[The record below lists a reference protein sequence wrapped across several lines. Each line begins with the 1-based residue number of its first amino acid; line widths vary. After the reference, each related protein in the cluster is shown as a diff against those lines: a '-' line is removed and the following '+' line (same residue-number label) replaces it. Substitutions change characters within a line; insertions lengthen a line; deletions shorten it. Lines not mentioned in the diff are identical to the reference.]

1 MPVWF
6 WAVDPGVRR
15 CIMTGKTNRT
25 DEPGTRVRRRFLLE
39 VLAGPGAAHHTQAAQ
54 REVHRGTRGDETAGG
69 AASEGGGGGRE
80 RGGEDSDARGGGVG
94 RGRAGEAAHR
104 RLSRDP
110 YGGRLATEP
119 CLASPP
125 VVPFAFDRVKGLP
138 ERCVDALGLCVG
150 ESHLVGALGWRAPV
164 SKRYRVYNVQ
174 LRMRSTPPHHT
185 TPLPRR
191 YTSPSLPPVL
201 HTTDLPPREPQAR
214 SQVPSRRRNC
224 WTLGWYH
231 TPSATLASGTLRVAH
246 AVSLGTTRGV
256 TFPLREA
263 NTLTTLISV
272 PTAVH
277 HRGGLPAA
285 QASHKDEGRM
295 PSQQ

>member
-1 MPVWF
+1 
-6 WAVDPGVRR
+6 
-15 CIMTGKTNRT
+15 MTGNANRT
-25 DEPGTRVRRRFLLE
+25 DEPGTRARRRFLLE
-39 VLAGPGAAHHTQAAQ
+39 VLAGPGAAHHRQAAQ
-54 REVHRGTRGDETAGG
+54 REVHRGTRGEETAGV

-80 RGGEDSDARGGGVG
+80 RGGEDSDARGGGSG
-94 RGRAGEAAHR
+94 RGRAGAGEAAHR

-150 ESHLVGALGWRAPV
+150 ESRLVGALGWCTWLVSRAWRAPV
-164 SKRYRVYNVQ
+164 SKRYRMYNVQ

-201 HTTDLPPREPQAR
+201 HTSDPPPRTSGALTSTVKTDKLLDLGLVPHTQRHLGLGNLTCGAR
-214 SQVPSRRRNC
+214 GEFGN
-224 WTLGWYH
+224 
-231 TPSATLASGTLRVAH
+231 H
-246 AVSLGTTRGV
+246 AGSNGS
-256 TFPLREA
+256 
-263 NTLTTLISV
+263 I
-272 PTAVH
+272 
-277 HRGGLPAA
+277 
-285 QASHKDEGRM
+285 
-295 PSQQ
+295 